1 MADVLNSYG
10 ELYFYKDDLEKAE
23 KFHLEALALWE
34 IHSEENDWKILNQ
47 IIYLVDVFLQQGNLT
62 DLKTFS
68 AKLYESNSNLDRNI
82 IVFMDFITFFSQKIF
97 MIQKINT
104 SMQTSS

>member
-10 ELYFYKDDLEKAE
+10 ELYFYKYDLEKAE

-47 IIYLVDVFLQQGNLT
+47 IIYLVDVYKAILT
-62 DLKTFS
+62 CFCK
-68 AKLYESNSNLDRNI
+68 I
-82 IVFMDFITFFSQKIF
+82 IEVTQSR
-97 MIQKINT
+97 
-104 SMQTSS
+104 